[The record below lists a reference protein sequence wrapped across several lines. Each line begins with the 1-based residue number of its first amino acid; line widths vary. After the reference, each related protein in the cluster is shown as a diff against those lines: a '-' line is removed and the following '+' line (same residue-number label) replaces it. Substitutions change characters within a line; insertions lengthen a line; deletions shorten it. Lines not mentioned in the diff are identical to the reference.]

1 MYIRFMNVSV
11 WLAYSLLGGK
21 CLYER
26 QDDDYPCEDG
36 PAMGQIQD
44 SLHYVGGAQGHVL
57 EHLVDEHETELDDPE
72 ETIED
77 AAYQAAYYEKEC
89 PHTLSC
95 RLVTCFLVVV
105 MSLVKIAFCNHLP
118 LTTH

>member
-26 QDDDYPCEDG
+26 QDDDHPCEDG

-57 EHLVDEHETELDDPE
+57 EHLVDEHETELDDQKKP
-72 ETIED
+72 
-77 AAYQAAYYEKEC
+77 
-89 PHTLSC
+89 
-95 RLVTCFLVVV
+95 
-105 MSLVKIAFCNHLP
+105 
-118 LTTH
+118 